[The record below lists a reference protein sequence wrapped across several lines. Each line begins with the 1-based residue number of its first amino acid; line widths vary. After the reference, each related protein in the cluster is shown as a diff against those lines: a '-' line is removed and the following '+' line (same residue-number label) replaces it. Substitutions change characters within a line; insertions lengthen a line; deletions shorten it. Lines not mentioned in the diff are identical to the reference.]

1 MTILEYKNLSIMRNT
16 KGKIPHLPFLL
27 LKEKILKKNYS
38 LSLVFVDKKTATELY
53 REYKQ
58 KDEPLD
64 ILSFPLEK
72 NSGEIIM
79 NLAQIRTKAK
89 LYDRTYI
96 DHLAFM
102 TIHGMLHLSG
112 HTHYNDTDASLME
125 KAEEKFYAFYK
136 TLI

>member
-1 MTILEYKNLSIMRNT
+1 MRNT
-16 KGKIPHLPFLL
+16 KGKIPSLPFLL
-27 LKEKILKKNYS
+27 LKEKILKKSYS

-72 NSGEIIM
+72 DLGEIII
-79 NLAQIRTKAK
+79 NLEQIRKKAK

-102 TIHGMLHLSG
+102 FIHGMLHLSG
-112 HTHYNDTDASLME
+112 HTHHNDTDANLME
-125 KAEEKFYAFYK
+125 LAENKYYSFYK
-136 TLI
+136 TQI